1 MCYFMENTDT
11 GEILTNV
18 EGWTQWDQAAAQA
31 AGWENGCIFQRV
43 NGVFQLDPRQK
54 EIRITPEYS
63 EFLLSNIILG
73 KNERGVVS
81 ININYPV

>member
-1 MCYFMENTDT
+1 M
-11 GEILTNV
+11 
-18 EGWTQWDQAAAQA
+18 
-31 AGWENGCIFQRV
+31 

-81 ININYPV
+81 ININYPVKDELRTNMEFYEKIMPSPKYFWQASVWRWCC